1 MPIDLPRDIV
11 LRPYAEGDLEQVIGL
26 KWQMNLA
33 DIAASQALGHPSAED
48 TDPRREAAL
57 QTVSRQI
64 EKAAQGAAVF
74 LVAAH
79 VSGTVLGYV
88 AVTFETASPTT
99 KPDRRNYAYVAGLVV
114 REGWQGRGIGTAL
127 LAAAEVEAGRRN
139 IRNFSIQVS
148 ATNAGAKR
156 LYDRF
161 GFQDFQTI
169 MSKHLP
175 ASKQRT

>member
-1 MPIDLPRDIV
+1 MPIDLPHDVI
-11 LRPYAEGDLEQVIGL
+11 LRPYAEDDLEQVIDL

-33 DIAASQALGHPSAED
+33 DIAASRSVGHPSAED
-48 TDPRREAAL
+48 TDPTREAAL

-64 EKAAQGAAVF
+64 EKAAQGAAIF

-79 VSGTVLGYV
+79 STGAVLGYV

-114 REGWQGRGIGTAL
+114 RESWQGRGIGTAL
-127 LAAAEVEAGRRN
+127 LEAAEAEAGKRN
-139 IRNFSIQVS
+139 ISNLSIQVS

-161 GFQDFQTI
+161 GFQDFQII
-169 MSKHLP
+169 MSKQLP
-175 ASKQRT
+175 ASNLKT